1 MEAAEEPWTEKWLR
15 QLHAVISQR
24 SSVVNWLLCGLRT
37 LGTESGGEGFGTGAL
52 GRYTL
57 LRGWPS
63 RLWGKAWEGAWVKTW
78 GTGFY
83 LL

>member
-1 MEAAEEPWTEKWLR
+1 MPADTVSRPSAGLCVEAAEEPWTEKWLC

-52 GRYTL
+52 GRYT
-57 LRGWPS
+57 
-63 RLWGKAWEGAWVKTW
+63 VKRVA
-78 GTGFY
+78 F
-83 LL
+83 